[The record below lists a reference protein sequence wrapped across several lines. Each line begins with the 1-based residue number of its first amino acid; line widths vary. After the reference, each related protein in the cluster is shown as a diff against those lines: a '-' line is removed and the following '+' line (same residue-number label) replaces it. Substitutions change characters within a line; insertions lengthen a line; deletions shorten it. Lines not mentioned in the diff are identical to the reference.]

1 MKVGVEVT
9 MKFQGEN
16 QQKKNLICH
25 RLSWRTGNRECQDM
39 MDSLD
44 RKLQRKRTAR
54 GKATRLKAGMDGN
67 STRPKPDHFPE

>member
-1 MKVGVEVT
+1 
-9 MKFQGEN
+9 
-16 QQKKNLICH
+16 
-25 RLSWRTGNRECQDM
+25 M

-67 STRPKPDHFPE
+67 STRPKPDHWQQNYLTDTDNLNTCMT